1 MARSAA
7 AATTTEA
14 TTDTMENATEAAAT
28 KATANKVIHIREHE
42 YDAYK
47 DYGTD
52 LWNVIVDDVHIYP
65 AARGEANFLYIGVN
79 GMNYQVPRG
88 KGVDLPAPL
97 YDRYLIWKDA
107 VDKAIEM
114 REKLENHGK
123 DTELRRV

>member
-1 MARSAA
+1 MARTP

-14 TTDTMENATEAAAT
+14 TTDTMENTTEAAAP
-28 KATANKVIHIREHE
+28 KAAANKVIHIREHE

-114 REKLENHGK
+114 REKLENNGK

>member
-1 MARSAA
+1 MARTA

-14 TTDTMENATEAAAT
+14 NDTMENATETAAN
-28 KATANKVIHIREHE
+28 KAAANKVIHIREHE